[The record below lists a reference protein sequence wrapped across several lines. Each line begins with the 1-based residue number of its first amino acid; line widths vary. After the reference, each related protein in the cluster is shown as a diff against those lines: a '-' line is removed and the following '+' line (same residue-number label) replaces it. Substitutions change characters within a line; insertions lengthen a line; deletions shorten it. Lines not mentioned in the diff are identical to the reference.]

1 MWKKEAKMYLSRLVL
16 DPDTPRARQE
26 MELPY
31 EMHRHLMSAFPRPE
45 SGRVLFRVE
54 EAPLGRRGL
63 PVLVQSEKEPDWG
76 RLHRQQYLLPVQDN
90 PAVKPYDPVITAGR
104 VFAFRLRANPT
115 KKIEGKKLGLYREDE
130 QQDWLARKAGQG
142 GFAVLSVNLTR
153 EGTVAGR
160 MGKGQ
165 RFPLVSVRYDG
176 VLKVVEPG
184 LFLATLR
191 TGVGQSQCFG
201 FAMLSLA
208 RP

>member
-26 MELPY
+26 VVSPY
-31 EMHRHLMSAFPRPE
+31 EMHRHLLSAFPRPGP
-45 SGRVLFRVE
+45 GRVLFRME
-54 EAPLGRRGL
+54 EAQVGGL
-63 PVLVQSEKEPDWG
+63 TVLVQSEKEPNWG
-76 RLHRQQYLLPVQDN
+76 RLHDRRRYLLPVRDN
-90 PAVKPYDPVITAGR
+90 PAVKPYNPIVAANQ
-104 VFAFRLRANPT
+104 VFTFRLQANPT

-130 QQDWLARKAGQG
+130 QRAWLERKAGQG
-142 GFAVLSVNLTR
+142 GFVVLAANLTQ
-153 EGTVAGR
+153 GIVAGR
-160 MGKGQ
+160 MGES

-176 VLKVVEPG
+176 LLRVVEPE

-201 FAMLSLA
+201 FGLLSLA